1 MQRIITIAI
10 LSLLATA
17 ASTQPTG
24 WAATN
29 GGVTGGSAGTTVTV
43 TNRSQ
48 LIQYASA
55 TAPYVIQV
63 QGTINLT
70 LYEQVSVAAN
80 KTIVGLG
87 TDAAIRYGGLRI
99 NGDNVIVQNLLI
111 YDTYD
116 GDWDGKTHSTDAITV
131 YGASRVWIDHCWLRT
146 SADGLLDVRSNGAAN
161 LGDLVT
167 ISWTRF
173 SDHNKVMLFGA
184 SDDNTWD
191 RDHLRI
197 TLHHCWFDGTLDKGV
212 NQRMPRV
219 RYGDVH
225 VFNNY
230 YEKVGSYCIAA
241 RIESDVVVENNYFR
255 NLKNPFQIDDVGL
268 GLEDPDLVATGN
280 VFEYTTGDHQTNG
293 SAFNP
298 SDFYTYS
305 ADAAMEVPGLVMNG
319 AGRFNAE
326 TNQAP
331 TAVKDFVVLNNL
343 TSPVSIQAAQ
353 NDIDPD
359 GGDLRLAV
367 ILNVPKGGA
376 GIRNNQISY
385 QPNSG
390 LTSPDTILYQL
401 VDTQGGVDTGMVVVL
416 LPGTTATVETLSAD
430 RELKVFPNPVRGEA
444 TVTFRSGN
452 TPKVDLQLMDLN
464 GRTVK
469 GDFRFQSAAGGL
481 QTWSLD
487 TGGLPPGVYL
497 VQVRDGERFFAERL
511 AVVR

>member
-1 MQRIITIAI
+1 M
-10 LSLLATA
+10 
-17 ASTQPTG
+17 
-24 WAATN
+24 
-29 GGVTGGSAGTTVTV
+29 
-43 TNRSQ
+43 
-48 LIQYASA
+48 
-55 TAPYVIQV
+55 
-63 QGTINLT
+63 
-70 LYEQVSVAAN
+70 
-80 KTIVGLG
+80 
-87 TDAAIRYGGLRI
+87 
-99 NGDNVIVQNLLI
+99 
-111 YDTYD
+111 
-116 GDWDGKTHSTDAITV
+116 
-131 YGASRVWIDHCWLRT
+131 
-146 SADGLLDVRSNGAAN
+146 
-161 LGDLVT
+161 
-167 ISWTRF
+167 
-173 SDHNKVMLFGA
+173 
-184 SDDNTWD
+184 
-191 RDHLRI
+191 
-197 TLHHCWFDGTLDKGV
+197 
-212 NQRMPRV
+212 
-219 RYGDVH
+219 
-225 VFNNY
+225 
-230 YEKVGSYCIAA
+230 
-241 RIESDVVVENNYFR
+241 
-255 NLKNPFQIDDVGL
+255 
-268 GLEDPDLVATGN
+268 
-280 VFEYTTGDHQTNG
+280 
-293 SAFNP
+293 
-298 SDFYTYS
+298 
-305 ADAAMEVPGLVMNG
+305 VMNG

-367 ILNVPKGGA
+367 ILNDPKGGA

-390 LTSPDTILYQL
+390 LTAPDTILYQL

-444 TVTFRSGN
+444 TVTFRSAA